1 MEHVV
6 FSMAH
11 NAQCRL
17 SGGLSC
23 PRRDP
28 YYALCW
34 HVAGHHVQ
42 NMFGPQEESCSLT
55 VASQQVFCS
64 FFPSAKW
71 SNDHIACFCRVKS
84 IGHIGHLR
92 LNDPGSLSICLLN
105 LLQNVQ
111 YMCWFASVP
120 QKFSKLFAFFFFQ
133 RSGVKW
139 SHGTCFYRVPEHCS
153 HWSPEAEHSSNISS
167 VAEGTRTFLMDRFLG
182 MEWQGWYLGTRFPA
196 ICRKSPRFRLP
207 AGRIGYQCVLKL
219 STTTVHHTQPQMSF

>member
-120 QKFSKLFAFFFFQ
+120 QKFSKLFAFFSF
-133 RSGVKW
+133 SEV
-139 SHGTCFYRVPEHCS
+139 V
-153 HWSPEAEHSSNISS
+153 SNGHTAHVSTVCQSI
-167 VAEGTRTFLMDRFLG
+167 VH
-182 MEWQGWYLGTRFPA
+182 
-196 ICRKSPRFRLP
+196 
-207 AGRIGYQCVLKL
+207 IGHLKL
-219 STTTVHHTQPQMSF
+219 NIHQIFQV